1 MILIGILLIIFI
13 SALTF
18 VYVVFN
24 HIKKTEKQKY
34 YAAAGNILREEYLN
48 YSLRNTIDG
57 QGGTPEPKSAKMMIY
72 LKSKSTGKKTQF
84 VFDPEKTVKIGRDN
98 NNSNIFINEA
108 RVSQEHCLIYASGDR
123 VYLQDLGSANGT
135 VVKRGAFKSYTLF
148 DLNQIE
154 LQTGDVI
161 QVGSSQFKVCL
172 FYYDLAA
179 V

>member
-1 MILIGILLIIFI
+1 MILFGVLLIVFI
-13 SALTF
+13 SALTI
-18 VYVVFN
+18 VYVVYN

-57 QGGTPEPKSAKMMIY
+57 NSEVPEPKSAKMMIY
-72 LKSKSTGKKTQF
+72 LKSKSSGKKTQF
-84 VFDPEKTVKIGRDN
+84 VFDPEKTVRIGRDN
-98 NNSNIFINEA
+98 SSNIFINEA
-108 RVSQEHCLIYASGDR
+108 LVSQEHCLIYASGDR

-154 LQTGDVI
+154 LLTGDVI